1 MFQRKNKYFDAKL
14 KALKARNEY
23 VLNLEASNT
32 TLHKYFVDDLSDL
45 IDCMDLGFHE
55 CISRALLMH
64 SSAEEGRQTSLQAG
78 LDALHSNITSLDSR
92 LDKQRFLE
100 YNHTAFMIPKKFDFQ
115 GRNDEVCIG
124 I

>member
-1 MFQRKNKYFDAKL
+1 M

-64 SSAEEGRQTSLQAG
+64 ISAEEGRQTSVQAG
-78 LDALHSNITSLDSR
+78 LDMLHTNITSLDSR

-115 GRNDEVCIG
+115 GRNDEVIFKK
-124 I
+124 ILI